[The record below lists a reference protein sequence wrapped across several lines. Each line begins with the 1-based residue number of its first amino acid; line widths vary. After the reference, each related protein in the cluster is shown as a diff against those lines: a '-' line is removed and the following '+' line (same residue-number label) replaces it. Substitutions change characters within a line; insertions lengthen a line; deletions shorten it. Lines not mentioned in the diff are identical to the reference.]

1 MLEILFS
8 LIVIIIMIIIIPLL
22 LDYHYLI
29 KFEYDSSLILYISI
43 STSLYSY
50 QLIRY
55 PEKSCLIKKSNIN
68 FLGIKKEY
76 INRKEKD
83 EQKAPSSLKENK
95 SDEKKKEKKN
105 KIKDIKEKFNTGAA
119 LASKE
124 NLEHIFFFIIELFKE
139 LKPDKFSLFFNLS
152 FSDPYYNGLILG
164 YYYSFKEILKLENFK
179 IKVDWFEPK
188 FKTDST
194 IEGEVIPIKILFAI
208 FKFIFSIQ
216 SIRVLV
222 DFIKNK
228 KKNRRAKKLFE
239 FQS

>member
-1 MLEILFS
+1 MLEIIFS
-8 LIVIIIMIIIIPLL
+8 LIIIIIMIIIIPLL

-29 KFEYDSSLILYISI
+29 KFEYDSSLILFISI

-55 PEKSCLIKKSNIN
+55 PEESCLIKKSNIN

-83 EQKAPSSLKENK
+83 EQKISSSLKETK
-95 SDEKKKEKKN
+95 AEEKKKEKKN
-105 KIKDIKEKFNTGAA
+105 KIKDIKEKLKTGAS

-124 NLEHIFFFIIELFKE
+124 NLEHIFFFIIDLLKE
-139 LKPDKFSLFFNLS
+139 LKPDKFSLFLNLS

-164 YYYSFKEILKLENFK
+164 YYYSLKEILKLKNFK
-179 IKVDWFEPK
+179 IEVDWFEPK
-188 FKTDST
+188 FEANSIIK
-194 IEGEVIPIKILFAI
+194 GEIIPVKILFTL
-208 FKFIFSIQ
+208 FRFIFSMQ
-216 SIRVLV
+216 SIRLLA
-222 DFIKNK
+222 DFIKSK
-228 KKNRRAKKLFE
+228 KKSREAKKLFD

>member
-1 MLEILFS
+1 
-8 LIVIIIMIIIIPLL
+8 MIIIIPLL

-55 PEKSCLIKKSNIN
+55 PGESGLIKKSSIN

-76 INRKEKD
+76 INIKEKD
-83 EQKAPSSLKENK
+83 EQIISSSLKKTKAE
-95 SDEKKKEKKN
+95 EKKKEKKN

-124 NLEHIFFFIIELFKE
+124 NLEHIFFFIIELLKE
-139 LKPDKFSLFFNLS
+139 LKPDKFSLFLNLS

-194 IEGEVIPIKILFAI
+194 IEGEVIPIKILFTV

-216 SIRVLV
+216 SIRLLV
-222 DFIKNK
+222 EFIKNK